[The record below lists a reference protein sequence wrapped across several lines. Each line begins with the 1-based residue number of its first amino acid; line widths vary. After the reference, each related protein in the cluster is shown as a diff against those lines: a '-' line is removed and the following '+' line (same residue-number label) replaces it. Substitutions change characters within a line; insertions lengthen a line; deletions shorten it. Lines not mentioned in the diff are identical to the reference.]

1 MRILVTGGAG
11 YIGSH
16 CCKYLSQQGHEPIV
30 LDNLSMGHEKA
41 VRWGPLAKVDLRD
54 RDGVLNVFKEYRPEA
69 VVHFAAC
76 SFVGESMQ
84 DPGKYFA
91 NNTVGS
97 QNLLDA
103 LVAHDVHDIVFS
115 STCATYGEPD
125 TMPISEQTPQHPV
138 NPYGQSKLMVE
149 EMLAWYGQ
157 IHGLRWAALRYFNV
171 AGADP
176 DAEIGEEHDPESH
189 LIPLAIWAAQGKR
202 DQLSVFGTD
211 YPTPDGTAIRDYI
224 HVWDL
229 VQAHLLALDFLQADS
244 GPLQANLGT
253 GNGHSVRQ
261 VIDTVGAV
269 TGLEVPSLDTDR
281 RAGDPPELVADA
293 RRATQQLQ
301 WTPQRSDLPTM
312 VEDAWAWFRQ
322 QS

>member
-1 MRILVTGGAG
+1 
-11 YIGSH
+11 
-16 CCKYLSQQGHEPIV
+16 
-30 LDNLSMGHEKA
+30 MGHEKA

-54 RDGVLNVFKEYRPEA
+54 RDGVFSVFEAYRPEA

-103 LVAHDVHDIVFS
+103 LVAHDVRDIVFS

-125 TMPISEQTPQHPV
+125 TMPISEQTPQQPV
-138 NPYGQSKLMVE
+138 NPYGRSKLMVE
-149 EMLAWYGQ
+149 EMLEWYGQ

-176 DAEIGEEHDPESH
+176 DADIGEQHDPESH

-229 VQAHLLALDFLQADS
+229 VQAHLLALDFLQADG

-269 TGLEVPSLDTDR
+269 TGRPVPSIDTDR

-312 VEDAWAWFRQ
+312 VEDAWTWFRQ

>member
-1 MRILVTGGAG
+1 
-11 YIGSH
+11 
-16 CCKYLSQQGHEPIV
+16 
-30 LDNLSMGHEKA
+30 MGHEKA